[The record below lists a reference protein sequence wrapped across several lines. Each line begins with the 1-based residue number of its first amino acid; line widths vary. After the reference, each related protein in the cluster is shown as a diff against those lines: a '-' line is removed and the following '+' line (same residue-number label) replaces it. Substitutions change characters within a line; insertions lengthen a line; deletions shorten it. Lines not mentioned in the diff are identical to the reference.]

1 MEQMSCHV
9 VLVLIL
15 FASSLC
21 VFLVDIAAQQF
32 GFCAGDSLSV
42 SVQDGLQFFRLVLD
56 LCIRKKGTCCGGG
69 GGGDHGKML
78 YKEKKFRRF
87 FRS

>member
-56 LCIRKKGTCCGGG
+56 QCIRTKGTFVVGEGGG
-69 GGGDHGKML
+69 GGPRL
-78 YKEKKFRRF
+78 NVI
-87 FRS
+87 